1 MSTDCGAHGWLPCHA
16 VSPDSFLSA
25 FPFSGLLIL
34 ARSPG
39 SGQEPRP
46 EN

>member
-25 FPFSGLLIL
+25 FPFSGLL
-34 ARSPG
+34 ARSPVG
-39 SGQEPRP
+39 GQEPRP